1 MGDLSRRGF
10 GASLL
15 VALSAGCLGSRSNED
30 SETTPAP
37 EPTASQRAVTT
48 ERADTASTPAANSAA
63 QSANTS
69 TAQRSETGQA
79 NSSTE
84 TSARLQV
91 ETETPTATPEPNHR
105 SVDTTFRLEENEY
118 EDYTI
123 EATGQT
129 TLQYD
134 LIVRRGP
141 AVDVILF
148 SEEEY
153 RAFQR
158 RYRARYAGEVSRF
171 HRTNIRDNRIT
182 ITPGTYRL
190 VVNNTD
196 WSRAV
201 PSPDEPFD
209 VLEDECIVDFSFRTE
224 PSADD

>member
-15 VALSAGCLGSRSNED
+15 VALSAGCLGSRSGQD

-63 QSANTS
+63 PSTNTS
-69 TAQRSETGQA
+69 TAQRSETDQA
-79 NSSTE
+79 NTSTE

-91 ETETPTATPEPNHR
+91 ETETPTATPEPNRR

-123 EATGQT
+123 EVTGQT

-148 SEEEY
+148 TEEEY

-158 RYRARYAGEVSRF
+158 RYRARYASEVSRF

-224 PSADD
+224 PTTDD

>member
-10 GASLL
+10 GASVLA
-15 VALSAGCLGSRSNED
+15 ALSAGCLGNRPTQE
-30 SETTPAP
+30 SETTPVP
-37 EPTASQRAVTT
+37 EPTASQRTATT
-48 ERADTASTPAANSAA
+48 DRVGTVSTPTADSAA
-63 QSANTS
+63 ATTP
-69 TAQRSETGQA
+69 TAQRADAAQT
-79 NSSTE
+79 NNSTE

-91 ETETPTATPEPNHR
+91 ETETPTPTPEPNRR

-129 TLQYD
+129 TLTYD

-148 SEEEY
+148 TEEEY
-153 RAFQR
+153 RAFQSR
-158 RYRARYAGEVSRF
+158 HRARHAGEVSRF
-171 HRTNIRDNRIT
+171 HQTNIRDNRIT
-182 ITPGTYRL
+182 ISAGTYRL

-201 PSPDEPFD
+201 PSPDEPYD
-209 VLEDECIVDFSFRTE
+209 VLEGECMVDFSFRTE
-224 PSADD
+224 PATSE

>member
-10 GASLL
+10 GASVLA
-15 VALSAGCLGSRSNED
+15 ALSAGCLGNRPAQE
-30 SETTPAP
+30 SETTPVP
-37 EPTASQRAVTT
+37 DPTASQRTATT
-48 ERADTASTPAANSAA
+48 DRISTTSTPAADSAA
-63 QSANTS
+63 APADTS
-69 TAQRSETGQA
+69 TAQRTEASRT
-79 NSSTE
+79 NNTTE

-91 ETETPTATPEPNHR
+91 ETETPTPTPEPNHR

-129 TLQYD
+129 TLRYD

-148 SEEEY
+148 TEEEY
-153 RAFQR
+153 RAFQS
-158 RYRARYAGEVSRF
+158 RYRARHAGEVSRF
-171 HRTNIRDNRIT
+171 HKTNIRDNRIT
-182 ITPGTYRL
+182 ISPGTYRL

-201 PSPDEPFD
+201 PSPDEPYD
-209 VLEDECIVDFSFRTE
+209 VLEGECMVDFSFSTE
-224 PSADD
+224 PATSE

>member
-15 VALSAGCLGSRSNED
+15 VALSAGCLGSRSGQD
-30 SETTPAP
+30 AETTPAP

-48 ERADTASTPAANSAA
+48 EGADTASTPAANSAA
-63 QSANTS
+63 PSTNTS

-79 NSSTE
+79 NISTE

-91 ETETPTATPEPNHR
+91 ETETPTATPEPNRR

-148 SEEEY
+148 TEEEY

-158 RYRARYAGEVSRF
+158 RYRARYASEVSRF

-182 ITPGTYRL
+182 IAPGTYRL

-209 VLEDECIVDFSFRTE
+209 AIEDECIVDFSFRTD
-224 PSADD
+224 PATDN